1 MRLLAILIF
10 LLSGCNGTGS
20 VSPDASTFYKRDI
33 RIAVAGH
40 TYYGVA
46 VLPSKARYTL
56 DMEFSG
62 TLDLFTFTD
71 CHQQIAR
78 ERAGNG
84 GIFGPKNQI
93 RIDYEPKF
101 AQGTYCPIE
110 IGGYEAEKG
119 RHSWGFIDFKTD
131 AETLPAVV
139 ECNGYRV
146 DSDGVSVC
154 QALEGLAQRI
164 TFPVPVDTSAEAT
177 CGKMESEDGKA
188 FEFPI
193 SKGRC
198 VFAFRERDGARRIHR
213 LTTLGYEKIMIREV
227 RP

>member
-93 RIDYEPKF
+93 RIDIMI
-101 AQGTYCPIE
+101 T
-110 IGGYEAEKG
+110 
-119 RHSWGFIDFKTD
+119 
-131 AETLPAVV
+131 
-139 ECNGYRV
+139 
-146 DSDGVSVC
+146 
-154 QALEGLAQRI
+154 GLAKTNTLIGIHWVLSSNFLDSVLSTFAVASRI
-164 TFPVPVDTSAEAT
+164 VPPLPCFKGESENVPV
-177 CGKMESEDGKA
+177 
-188 FEFPI
+188 
-193 SKGRC
+193 SKYPR
-198 VFAFRERDGARRIHR
+198 
-213 LTTLGYEKIMIREV
+213 
-227 RP
+227 